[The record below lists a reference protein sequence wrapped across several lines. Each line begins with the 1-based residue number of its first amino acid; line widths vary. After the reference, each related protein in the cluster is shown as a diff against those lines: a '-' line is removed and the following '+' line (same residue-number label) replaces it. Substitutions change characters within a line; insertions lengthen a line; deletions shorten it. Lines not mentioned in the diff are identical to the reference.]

1 MLGVMKNQP
10 HLQLLE
16 SAVKQYSDGDYREAV
31 VLAHIA
37 IEVIADQALVSWIN
51 RAQPMSLRQWLVRQ
65 IENNHNL
72 GTTKASKLYEAL
84 SQDMITEQVFWRDFV
99 TANQLRNDVMHEGI
113 DVSQKQA
120 LAALQ
125 NAKQVIQH
133 LLAHLPE

>member
-1 MLGVMKNQP
+1 MLGDMKNQP